1 MKRTYG
7 LPFHASP
14 TELGWLRSVFKS
26 GESLWDGSTFGTV
39 PIVYQK
45 DRILPN
51 KFESTSRTTARIR
64 GSGVATEPR
73 ASASGLAQ
81 RSTPTP
87 QVDAGQIH
95 RKYTGASSLTDGDL
109 LSAAESA
116 GLDLMITTDTWP
128 PRPLPRQTHPDLHGP
143 QGKLRRALLRVG
155 RDTAKGRISENFECP
170 DIRNATSRNDWRCL
184 NRWSEC

>member
-7 LPFHASP
+7 VPFHASP
-14 TELGWLRSVFKS
+14 TELRWLRSVFKS

-51 KFESTSRTTARIR
+51 KFESTSL
-64 GSGVATEPR
+64 ATEPR

-87 QVDAGQIH
+87 QPDAGQIH
-95 RKYTGASSLTDGDL
+95 RRFLLTNGDL

-116 GLDLMITTDTWP
+116 GLDLMITTDTWQ
-128 PRPLPRQTHPDLHGP
+128 RSSPLPGQTHPDLHG
-143 QGKLRRALLRVG
+143 RRTFSGQRHQSMSGGNL
-155 RDTAKGRISENFECP
+155 
-170 DIRNATSRNDWRCL
+170 
-184 NRWSEC
+184 